1 MSETKIVDLF
11 CGAGGLTFGLESAG
25 LKVVEGVDADERC
38 RYPYENNTSARFVAL
53 DVQRYGMR
61 RLQEAWEGAKYKV
74 LVGCA
79 PCQSFSTYTQR
90 WAAGKKKGRWNLIR
104 RFAKLVEQT
113 RPHIV
118 SMENVPP
125 LESTKEFLT
134 FRRGLIE
141 AGYHISAKILDCRD
155 YGAPQMRRRL
165 VLLASR
171 LGPIE
176 MLQASHPNPS
186 VWADVASAIGH
197 LPAVEAGQSAADDPL
212 HRASRLSD
220 LNLARIRASKPGGTW
235 RDWPKS
241 LISPCHKR
249 ATGKTYP
256 GVYGRMEWDKPAPTI
271 TGQCFGF
278 GNGRFGH
285 PEQDRALTLREAA
298 LLQTF
303 PEEFEFFHPDRPTPS
318 KRLLGSLIGNA
329 VPPTLGRV
337 IGEAIVKHIES
348 TSSK

>member
-1 MSETKIVDLF
+1 MPEIKIVDLF
-11 CGAGGLTFGLESAG
+11 CGAGGLTFGLEAAG

-38 RYPYENNTSARFVAL
+38 RYPYEMNTSARFVAL
-53 DVQRYGMR
+53 DVQYYSEQ
-61 RLQEAWEGAKYKV
+61 RLQEAWKGAEYKV

-79 PCQSFSTYTQR
+79 PCQPFSTYTQR
-90 WAAGKKKGRWNLIR
+90 WAAGKRKGRWDLIR

-113 RPHIV
+113 RPDVV

-125 LESTKEFLT
+125 LERTSEFLG
-134 FRRGLIE
+134 FRNGLIE
-141 AGYHISAKILDCRD
+141 AGYCVSAKVLDCRE

-165 VLLASR
+165 VLLASK
-171 LGPIE
+171 LGQIE
-176 MLQASHPNPS
+176 MLPASHPNPS
-186 VWADVASAIGH
+186 VWADVASTIGH
-197 LPAVEAGQSAADDPL
+197 LPEVEAGQTAPDDPL
-212 HRASRLSD
+212 HRACRLSE

-241 LISPCHKR
+241 LVSPCHKR

-256 GVYGRMEWDKPAPTI
+256 GVYGRMEWNKPAPTI

-303 PEEFEFFHPDRPTPS
+303 PEEFEFFHPDRPIPS
-318 KRLLGSLIGNA
+318 AKFLGSLIGNA
-329 VPPTLGRV
+329 VPPTLGCA
-337 IGEAIVKHIES
+337 IGKAITKHIES
-348 TSSK
+348 MSST